1 MEENLIYLVGFFIIV
16 VIVLILIII
25 KLEKRVSSLLAGK
38 NAKSLEDTIL
48 HVISEIKRIDTD
60 WQSKEKVIKDINK
73 RLKSN
78 GRGVGL
84 VRFNPFTNSGGNQSF
99 AVAFLN
105 EHGDGVIISTL
116 YGRERTSIF
125 AKPVTKWNSEFE
137 LTKEELDAL
146 ERARV

>member
-125 AKPVTKWNSEFE
+125 AKPIKKYKSEFE
-137 LTKEELDAL
+137 LTKEEAESLQKAS
-146 ERARV
+146 